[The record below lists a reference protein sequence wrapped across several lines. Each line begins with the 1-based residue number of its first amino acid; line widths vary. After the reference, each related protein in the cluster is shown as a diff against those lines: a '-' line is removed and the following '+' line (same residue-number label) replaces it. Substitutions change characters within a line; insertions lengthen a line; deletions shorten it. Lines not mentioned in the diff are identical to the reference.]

1 MQVLIGLAML
11 TLVLAC
17 IACGL
22 GAMLLD
28 ARDKN
33 RELQLELEE
42 LRGLRG
48 QLFDDRTERMW
59 RASGAE
65 PASIA
70 GLTNLAKRDPGPLP
84 TAYSPDVL
92 GHREPHEGAI
102 QQAPMRRA
110 EQWTQGEISELN
122 RRASDLA
129 ASDRA
134 LVNMTAAR
142 AR

>member
-1 MQVLIGLAML
+1 MQLLIGLAML

-28 ARDKN
+28 AKDKN

-48 QLFDDRTERMW
+48 QLFDDRAERMW
-59 RASGAE
+59 RASSLE
-65 PASIA
+65 PASIS
-70 GLTNLAKRDPGPLP
+70 GLQAK
-84 TAYSPDVL
+84 AYSPDVL